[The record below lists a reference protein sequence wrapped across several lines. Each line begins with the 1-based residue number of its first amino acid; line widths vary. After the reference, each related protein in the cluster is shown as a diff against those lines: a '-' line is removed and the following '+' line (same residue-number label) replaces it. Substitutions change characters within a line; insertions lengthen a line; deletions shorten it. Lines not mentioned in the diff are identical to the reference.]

1 MPKSLIAVL
10 VMAMAVLGPSATFAA
25 DTTSPEARTLFD
37 SCISVPNSTAASCR
51 CGVDY
56 YQGHLSQSDLALV
69 AAMSSGVVLGEQNPF
84 DAAATKMGLSPAEK
98 GAALGRI
105 RNAVGAAAQAC
116 DHLVVRPEKAAQ

>member
-1 MPKSLIAVL
+1 MKRIA
-10 VMAMAVLGPSATFAA
+10 
-25 DTTSPEARTLFD
+25 
-37 SCISVPNSTAASCR
+37 
-51 CGVDY
+51 
-56 YQGHLSQSDLALV
+56 DLATKKHKLV
-69 AAMSSGVVLGEQNPF
+69 IGLLSGTSVGEQNPF